1 MVSMEIEDI
10 KDSNFLYKKNLEE
23 KLVKNF
29 KTDFYNKIGYYPQV
43 ITLVDSDYNIPVIK
57 LTDLVIVINEIMEK
71 EYGNR
76 RYHEKLYRV
85 ESRVRKREVTEY
97 RYIYFKLGRVMNY
110 TLSEIYNALRSDNTH
125 FDHTTVLHGCETFDS
140 LLQTN
145 KEFALKY
152 QGVVDSIRTKFINL
166 NTDDNDGS
174 KGIGEQD
181 TCEED
186 ILGHEAGGEL
196 QVNM

>member
-1 MVSMEIEDI
+1 MD
-10 KDSNFLYKKNLEE
+10 
-23 KLVKNF
+23 
-29 KTDFYNKIGYYPQV
+29 
-43 ITLVDSDYNIPVIK
+43 
-57 LTDLVIVINEIMEK
+57 
-71 EYGNR
+71 NR
-76 RYHEKLYRV
+76 
-85 ESRVRKREVTEY
+85 
-97 RYIYFKLGRVMNY
+97 
-110 TLSEIYNALRSDNTH
+110 H

-140 LLQTN
+140 LLQTS

-181 TCEED
+181 TYEEN
-186 ILGHEAGGEL
+186 ILGHEAGSEL